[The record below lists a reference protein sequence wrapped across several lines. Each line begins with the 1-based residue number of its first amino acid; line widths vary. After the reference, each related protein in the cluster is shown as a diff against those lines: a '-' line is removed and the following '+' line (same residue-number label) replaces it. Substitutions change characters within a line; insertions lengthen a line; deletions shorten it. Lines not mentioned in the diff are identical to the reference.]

1 MMGGIRASAIGGILA
16 LVLVWSPGAHSAG
29 DAVRGKMLFDVTYQ
43 CNACHDKGVI
53 PTPGVLNLTLGGTVQ
68 GLLDALAEPRM
79 SNLYAN
85 TLSMNP
91 ADLADVAAYIA
102 DGSIP
107 KPSVG
112 TAIEY
117 YHAVFG
123 HYFVTA
129 IPDEISKLD
138 AGVFVGWART
148 GQTFNVYTTQ
158 GSVFKGLVA
167 VCRFFTTAFPP
178 TSSHFYAPRG
188 LGCEDTFANADWQYE
203 GDVFYTPLP
212 DASGTC
218 PSNAVPVYRLYNNG
232 QGGAPN
238 HRFTTSMDIRSQM
251 LASGFIAEGAGIGV
265 GMCSPN

>member
-1 MMGGIRASAIGGILA
+1 MNRVHAGAIGAILV
-16 LVLVWSPGAHSAG
+16 LVLVWSPRAHSAG
-29 DAVRGKMLFDVTYQ
+29 DAVRGKMLFDVTYR
-43 CNACHDKGVI
+43 CNVCHDKGVI
-53 PTPGVLNLTLGGTVQ
+53 PTPGVLNLSLGGTVQ
-68 GLLDALAEPRM
+68 GLIEALGEFLM
-79 SNLYAN
+79 SNKYAD
-85 TLSMNP
+85 TLAVNP
-91 ADLADVAAYIA
+91 TDLADVAAYIA
-102 DGSIP
+102 DGSLP
-107 KPSVG
+107 PPSVV
-112 TAIEY
+112 AAVEY

-123 HYFVTA
+123 HYFITA

-138 AGVFVGWART
+138 TGVFVGWART

-158 GSVFKGLVA
+158 TSVFKGLVG

-188 LGCEDTFANADWQYE
+188 LGCEATFANADWQFE
-203 GDVFYTPLP
+203 GDVFFTPLP
-212 DASGTC
+212 DAGGGC

-238 HRFTTSMDIRSQM
+238 HRFTTSMEIRNQM